1 MNNSK
6 LAADPLALVLGIL
19 SLVLGIAGC
28 CCYGITAI
36 IPLVLAIVG
45 LISANRSLKEYRQN
59 PEAFSQQSASNVNT
73 AKILNIIGIVINGFV
88 VLISIGII
96 AFYGTMLSS
105 EIFDE
110 IRNNTGSDGYYD
122 YEFEIDSTETSKEE
136 YYLEEEQ
143 DSVNIDA
150 LIEDKSVEIE
160 QEIN

>member
-88 VLISIGII
+88 VLISIVII
-96 AFYGTMLSS
+96 AFYGTMLST

-110 IRNNTGSDGYYD
+110 IRYNTSSDDYYD
-122 YEFEIDSTETSKEE
+122 YEFEIDSTESSGEE

>member
-88 VLISIGII
+88 VLISMALLLFMGQCCLRK
-96 AFYGTMLSS
+96 FLMK
-105 EIFDE
+105 
-110 IRNNTGSDGYYD
+110 
-122 YEFEIDSTETSKEE
+122 FEIIPVQMVITIMNSKSIQQK
-136 YYLEEEQ
+136 L
-143 DSVNIDA
+143 VRKNTI
-150 LIEDKSVEIE
+150 
-160 QEIN
+160 

>member
-1 MNNSK
+1 MNNNK

-45 LISANRSLKEYRQN
+45 LISANRSLREYREN
-59 PEAFSQQSASNVNT
+59 PEAFSPQSASNVNT
-73 AKILNIIGIVINGFV
+73 ARILNIIGIIINGFV
-88 VLISIGII
+88 VLISVVVI

-105 EIFDE
+105 EILDE
-110 IRNNTGSDGYYD
+110 IRYNSSTDGSYD
-122 YEFEIDSTETSKEE
+122 YEFEIDSSETSVEE
-136 YYLEEEQ
+136 YYFEEEQ
-143 DSVNIDA
+143 DSVNIDV
-150 LIEDKSVEIE
+150 LIEDETVEIE